1 MRKPRGE
8 ILNSCKLFCL
18 QRYLACVN
26 SQQKRRVLLKP
37 FLNQKHLPY
46 SFTMTTQSAIQSH
59 HSNTYRYLP
68 ATSLPISPEKVASV
82 LKSEWDLFTKG
93 THASALESKRAFSSL
108 PLGVTS
114 SFQHWDPYPI
124 SITSASGAYMTD
136 VDGRQL
142 LDLSMG
148 FGAMLAGHLNP
159 IVVEEIQT
167 SLSQGMLFVTP
178 SPTSTDAAERIC
190 KRFGID
196 QVRFTNSGTES
207 TMYAVRV
214 ARSATEKMGILKIE
228 GGYHGSYDPF
238 VVSSK
243 PALDLVGDEENP
255 TPVIDANLVPG
266 VIYVVPFNN
275 IESLERM
282 FEKNAKS
289 IACFI
294 VEPVLENLSIVL
306 PDAGYLERVRELCD
320 QYNVVLIFDEVK
332 TGLTAGAHGASA
344 RLGVKPDL
352 ITLAKSIGGG
362 LPLAAFGGK
371 KKYMDFVSNGK
382 MAHFGTFN
390 GNPLAMAGVR
400 AIDRICTDEALAAA
414 EVLNLQAL
422 TRIGDIIDEYQL
434 PAHTVGFGVK
444 GCVTWSTTPVRNY
457 RDYKATDFGVAEAHW
472 LFALNRGII
481 TPPGL
486 DEQWLIS
493 LAHGQTEIDLLVED
507 FREFAKA
514 IRA

>member
-1 MRKPRGE
+1 M
-8 ILNSCKLFCL
+8 
-18 QRYLACVN
+18 
-26 SQQKRRVLLKP
+26 
-37 FLNQKHLPY
+37 Y
-46 SFTMTTQSAIQSH
+46 SSMQSH
-59 HSNTYRYLP
+59 HASTFRHIP
-68 ATSLPISPEKVASV
+68 ASSKPVSPERVAQV
-82 LKSEWDLFTKG
+82 LADEWKLFTKNTAG
-93 THASALESKRAFSSL
+93 SAAESERAFASL

-124 SITSASGAYMTD
+124 SIASAEGAWMTD
-136 VDGRQL
+136 VDGRKL

-159 IVVEEIQT
+159 IVVEEIQA
-167 SLSQGMLFVTP
+167 SLRQGMLFVTP

-214 ARSATEKMGILKIE
+214 ARSATEKMGILKVE

-243 PALDLVGDEENP
+243 PPLDKIGNP
-255 TPVIDANLVPG
+255 DKPKAYIDTNLVPG
-266 VIYVVPFNN
+266 DIYVVPFNN
-275 IESLERM
+275 LEALEKM
-282 FEKNAKS
+282 FKKNSKK

-294 VEPVLENLSIVL
+294 VEPVLENLAIIL
-306 PDAGYLERVRELCD
+306 PDTGYLEGVRALCD
-320 QYNVVLIFDEVK
+320 KYNVVLIFDEVK

-344 RLGVKPDL
+344 RLGIQPDL

-371 KKYMDFVSNGK
+371 KKYMDYVTNGK

-390 GNPLAMAGVR
+390 GNPLAMAGIR
-400 AIDRICTDEALAAA
+400 AIDRICTDEAMETA
-414 EVLNLQAL
+414 EAFNMQAL
-422 TRIGDIIDEYQL
+422 TRISAIIDEYEL

-444 GCVTWSTTPVRNY
+444 GCVTWSRTPVRNY
-457 RDYKATDFGVAEAHW
+457 RDYKATDFGIAEAHW
-472 LFALNRGII
+472 LFSLNRGII

-493 LAHGQTEIDLLVED
+493 LAHGQAEIDLLVED
-507 FREFAKA
+507 FREFAVA
-514 IRA
+514 LRG

>member
-1 MRKPRGE
+1 MLTQTNHKQTFRFIP
-8 ILNSCKLFCL
+8 STS
-18 QRYLACVN
+18 VPVDP
-26 SQQKRRVLLKP
+26 KRVEELLK
-37 FLNQKHLPY
+37 Q
-46 SFTMTTQSAIQSH
+46 
-59 HSNTYRYLP
+59 
-68 ATSLPISPEKVASV
+68 
-82 LKSEWDLFTKG
+82 EWELFTKDTG
-93 THASALESKRAFSSL
+93 KSAEESRRSFKVL

-124 SITSASGAYMTD
+124 SIVSAKGAYLTD
-136 VDGRQL
+136 VDGRKL

-159 IVVEEIQT
+159 VVVEEIQK
-167 SLSQGMLFVTP
+167 SLNQGMLFVTP
-178 SPTSTDAAERIC
+178 SPTSTDAAELIC
-190 KRFGID
+190 ARFGID

-214 ARSATEKMGILKIE
+214 ARSATEKMGILKVE

-243 PALDLVGDEENP
+243 PPLSVIGDPENP
-255 TPVIDANLVPG
+255 IPAIDANLVPG
-266 VIYVVPFNN
+266 DIYVVPFNN
-275 IESLERM
+275 IDSLERM
-282 FEKNAKS
+282 FERNAKK

-294 VEPVLENLSIVL
+294 VEPVLENLAIIL
-306 PDAGYLERVRELCD
+306 PDVGYLERVRELCD
-320 QYNVVLIFDEVK
+320 EYKVVLIFDEVK
-332 TGLTAGAHGASA
+332 TGLTAGAHGAAA
-344 RLGVKPDL
+344 RLGVQPDL

-362 LPLAAFGGK
+362 VPLAAFGGK
-371 KKYMDFVSNGK
+371 KEYMDFVTNGK

-400 AIDRICTDEALAAA
+400 AIDRICTEENLEKAEAL
-414 EVLNLQAL
+414 NQQAL
-422 TRIGDIIDEYQL
+422 NRISEIIDEYQL

-457 RDYKATDFGVAEAHW
+457 RDYKATDFSIAEAHW

-514 IRA
+514 LRSN